1 MFGYMLTNRII
12 KYTCV
17 LITLPLWNIAHAQD
31 LEELPDSLY
40 FKANGGI
47 NLGLSAY
54 AANGMNARRD
64 PFSYVLNAN
73 LVINISDAISMPFSA
88 TLSSGSKTFSQP
100 RYNIVGISPKYKAVT
115 VHAGYRNMQF
125 SSYTLNGISFFGL
138 GVEVAPE
145 ESFWKFKA
153 LGGRFAKGIPF
164 NDEITG
170 KIELPSYQRMGWGSM
185 LTLGNK
191 DYSADL
197 IVFKAT
203 DNHHS
208 ISIPDSLQINPK
220 ENLTFGFNTRLKL
233 AEKLFLTTEYAGSA
247 FTEDTRMDELFF
259 DRYTYLNNLGKLYT
273 PRESSSFHKAL
284 GATLT
289 YSNDKNSFG
298 ATFQRVDPDYK
309 TLGSTYMNND
319 YRNITFNLSRAFLD
333 NRITFSGN
341 YGVQKNNLEN
351 DREVAESRII
361 GAAQIACNMTDKLNL
376 MGNYSN
382 YTTSSNPTYLNLI
395 DSLRYM
401 QVAGNYGVIV
411 AYSTGSEVASHN
423 LNLNLTMQTSDMLN
437 NTATEVTESK
447 TRTKN
452 AVFSYTLSYLPL
464 QVNINSSL
472 NFTLFESE
480 NVNSTTIG
488 PVFSI
493 QRPLLNKKINSSL
506 SFSYMNSVTDGNNNT
521 TSVIRLNAAYK
532 VRPKHTIK
540 LSVSGTGMK
549 RMVPE
554 ENSEELVKQ
563 NSNELRCTLNYA
575 WNF

>member
-1 MFGYMLTNRII
+1 MSRIF

-17 LITLPLWNIAHAQD
+17 LITLPVWSTIQAQD
-31 LEELPDSLY
+31 LEKLPDSLY

-64 PFSYVLNAN
+64 PFSYILNAN

-138 GVEVAPE
+138 GVEIAPE

-164 NDEITG
+164 NDEISG

-185 LTLGNK
+185 LTLGNN

-197 IVFKAT
+197 IIFKAT
-203 DNHHS
+203 DNHHT
-208 ISIPDSLQINPK
+208 ITIPDSLQINPK

-233 AEKLFLTTEYAGSA
+233 AENLHLTTEYAGSA
-247 FTEDTRMDELFF
+247 YTEDTRMNELFF
-259 DRYTYLNNLGKLYT
+259 DRYTYLNNLGKLFT
-273 PRESSSFHKAL
+273 PRESSSFHKAV

-289 YSNDKNSFG
+289 YSNDKNSIG

-319 YRNITFNLSRAFLD
+319 YRNITFNLSRAFLE
-333 NRITFSGN
+333 NRITFTGN

-351 DREVAESRII
+351 DRKVAESRII
-361 GAAQIACNMTDKLNL
+361 GAAQVACNLTDKLNI

-382 YTTSSNPTYLNLI
+382 YSTSSNPTYLNLI
-395 DSLRYM
+395 DSLRYI
-401 QVAGNYGVIV
+401 QVAGNYGIIV
-411 AYSTGSEVASHN
+411 AYSTGSEITSHN
-423 LNLNLTMQTSDMLN
+423 FNLNLTMQTSDMLN

-464 QVNINSSL
+464 QININSSF
-472 NFTLFESE
+472 NYTLFESE
-480 NVNSTTIG
+480 NVNSTTMG
-488 PVFSI
+488 PVVSI
-493 QRPLLNKKINSSL
+493 QRPFMDKKINSSL
-506 SFSYMNSVTDGNNNT
+506 SFSFMNSITDGNNNT

-532 VRPKHTIK
+532 VRPKHTLK
-540 LSVSGTGMK
+540 LAVSGTGMK
-549 RMVPE
+549 RMVPDDD
-554 ENSEELVKQ
+554 SQAMVQQ
-563 NSNELRCTLNYA
+563 NSNEIRCTINYA

>member
-17 LITLPLWNIAHAQD
+17 LITLPLWNIAHTQD